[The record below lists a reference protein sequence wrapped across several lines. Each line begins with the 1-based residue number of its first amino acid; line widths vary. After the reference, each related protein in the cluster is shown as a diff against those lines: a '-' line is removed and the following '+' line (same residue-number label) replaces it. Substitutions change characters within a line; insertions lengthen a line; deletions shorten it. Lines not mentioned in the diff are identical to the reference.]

1 MFLNGAMNFKRIK
14 RLIYTDGPKLQKLI
28 KILYWDLLQKTT
40 WELNFLDSLG
50 LAGEKRK
57 KTEHSRHWDS
67 RMYLARAKLQE
78 NGQ

>member
-1 MFLNGAMNFKRIK
+1 MPREL
-14 RLIYTDGPKLQKLI
+14 
-28 KILYWDLLQKTT
+28 WDPRRGGDCALLALRERLLQKTT

-67 RMYLARAKLQE
+67 RMCKKTLFRKVVMLHSVE
-78 NGQ
+78 